1 VVNYYTYFLWVT
13 GKETMFIK
21 DTLTQALAAISTQR
35 LRAAL
40 IILAMSIG
48 IASVSVLT
56 ALGESA
62 RRYVVNEFEALGTNL
77 VIVLPGRT
85 ETTGG
90 QPPLFGETPR
100 DLTLDDAEALLR
112 SRHIAAIAPLTIG
125 SAPVSSLG
133 LERETNVLGST
144 HDLRRV
150 RRLTVAQGSFL
161 PQTEFDKALSVC
173 VIGQTIRNE
182 LFANQA
188 ALGQWLRINDR
199 RFRVVGVLASEG
211 QSVGT
216 DFDEIVIIP
225 VASAQAL
232 FDTHSLFRVLV
243 EAKSKPDMYKAV
255 DEIKTII
262 KARHEG
268 EDDVTL
274 ITQDSVVST
283 FDKILTA
290 LTLTVAG
297 IAGISLAVAGVLVM
311 NVMLVSV
318 TQRTSEIGLLKALG
332 ATKRQLLWLFLTEAA
347 MLSLAG
353 AVLGVILGYLT
364 LAILQAFYPDFPME
378 LPGWALLAAL
388 AVSLFTG
395 LLFGVLPARKAANL
409 DPIAAL
415 AKR

>member
-1 VVNYYTYFLWVT
+1 ML
-13 GKETMFIK
+13 IK
-21 DTLTQALAAISTQR
+21 DTLTQALAALSTQR
-35 LRAAL
+35 LRTGL

-62 RRYVVNEFEALGTNL
+62 RRYVVNEFEALGTHL

-90 QPPLFGETPR
+90 APPMFGETPR
-100 DLTLDDAEALLR
+100 DLTLDDAEALFR
-112 SRHIAAIAPLTIG
+112 SHHIAAIAPLTIG

-133 LERETNVLGST
+133 LERETNILGST
-144 HDLRRV
+144 HALRRV
-150 RRLTVAQGSFL
+150 RHLTVAQGSFL
-161 PQTEFDKALSVC
+161 PETEVDKTLSVC

-182 LFANQA
+182 LFANQP

-199 RFRVVGVLASEG
+199 RFRVIGVLASEG

-232 FDTHSLFRVLV
+232 FDTRSLFRVLV

-255 DEIKTII
+255 DEIRTII

-274 ITQDSVVST
+274 ITQDSVVNT

-290 LTLTVAG
+290 LTLTVAS

-318 TQRTSEIGLLKALG
+318 TQRTAEIGLLKALG
-332 ATKRQLLWLFLTEAA
+332 ATRRQLLWLFLTEAA

-353 AVLGVILGYLT
+353 AVLGVMLGYVT
-364 LAILQAFYPDFPME
+364 LGVLQAFYPDFPML

-388 AVSLFTG
+388 AVSLLTG

-409 DPIAAL
+409 DPVAAL

>member
-1 VVNYYTYFLWVT
+1 ML
-13 GKETMFIK
+13 IK
-21 DTLTQALAAISTQR
+21 DTLAQALAAISTQR
-35 LRAAL
+35 LRAGL

-56 ALGESA
+56 ALGDSA

-77 VIVLPGRT
+77 IIVLPGRT

-112 SRHIAAIAPLTIG
+112 SRRIAAIAPLTIG
-125 SAPVSSLG
+125 SAPVSALGLG
-133 LERETNVLGST
+133 LERETNVVGST
-144 HDLRRV
+144 YALRHV

-161 PQTEFDKALSVC
+161 PQTEIDKALSVC

-182 LFANQA
+182 LFPRQQ

-199 RFRVVGVLASEG
+199 RFRVIGVLASEG
-211 QSVGT
+211 QSVGI

-232 FDTHSLFRVLV
+232 FDTYSLFRILV
-243 EAKSKPDMYKAV
+243 EAKSKPDMYQAV
-255 DEIKTII
+255 DEIRDII

-274 ITQDSVVST
+274 ITQDSVVGA

-297 IAGISLAVAGVLVM
+297 IASISLAVAGVLVM

-318 TQRTSEIGLLKALG
+318 TQRTAEIGLLKALG
-332 ATKRQLLWLFLTEAA
+332 ATRRQLLWLFLTEAA
-347 MLSLAG
+347 MLSVAG
-353 AVLGVILGYLT
+353 AVLGVMLGYGT
-364 LAILQAFYPDFPME
+364 LGLLQAFYPNFPMQ
-378 LPGWALLAAL
+378 LPAWALLAAL

-395 LLFGVLPARKAANL
+395 LLFGVLPARKAARL
-409 DPIAAL
+409 DPVSAL

>member
-1 VVNYYTYFLWVT
+1 ML
-13 GKETMFIK
+13 IK

-35 LRAAL
+35 LRAGL

-100 DLTLDDAEALLR
+100 DLTLDDAEALFR
-112 SRHIAAIAPLTIG
+112 SHHIAAIAPLTIG

-133 LERETNVLGST
+133 LERETNIVGST
-144 HDLRRV
+144 HALRRV

-161 PQTEFDKALSVC
+161 PQAEIDKTLSVC
-173 VIGQTIRNE
+173 VIGQTIRKE
-182 LFANQA
+182 LFANQP

-199 RFRVVGVLASEG
+199 RFRVIGVLVSEG
-211 QSVGT
+211 QSVGI

-243 EAKSKPDMYKAV
+243 ETKSKPDMYKAV
-255 DEIKTII
+255 DEIKDII

-290 LTLTVAG
+290 LTLTEAG

-318 TQRTSEIGLLKALG
+318 TQRTAEIGLLKALG

-347 MLSLAG
+347 ILSLAG
-353 AVLGVILGYLT
+353 AVLGV
-364 LAILQAFYPDFPME
+364 LQALYPDFPME
-378 LPGWALLAAL
+378 LPAWALLAAL
-388 AVSLFTG
+388 AVSLLTG
-395 LLFGVLPARKAANL
+395 LLFGVLPARKAAKL
-409 DPIAAL
+409 DP
-415 AKR
+415 

>member
-1 VVNYYTYFLWVT
+1 
-13 GKETMFIK
+13 MFIK
-21 DTLTQALAAISTQR
+21 DTLTQSLAAISTQR

-40 IILAMSIG
+40 IVLAMSIG

-90 QPPLFGETPR
+90 QPPIFGETPR

-112 SRHIAAIAPLTIG
+112 SHHIAAIAPLTIG

-182 LFANQA
+182 LFANQP

-243 EAKSKPDMYKAV
+243 EAKSKQDMYKAV

-364 LAILQAFYPDFPME
+364 LAVLQAFYPDFPME

-409 DPIAAL
+409 DPIVAL
-415 AKR
+415 ANR

>member
-1 VVNYYTYFLWVT
+1 ML
-13 GKETMFIK
+13 II
-21 DTLTQALAAISTQR
+21 DTLTQSLAAISTQR
-35 LRAAL
+35 LRATL

-62 RRYVVNEFEALGTNL
+62 RRYVVNEFEALGTHL

-90 QPPLFGETPR
+90 APPIFGETPR
-100 DLTLDDAEALLR
+100 DLTLDDAEALFR
-112 SRHIAAIAPLTIG
+112 SHHIAAIAPLTIG
-125 SAPVSSLG
+125 SAPASSQG
-133 LERETNVLGST
+133 LERETNIVGST
-144 HDLRRV
+144 AALRRV
-150 RRLTVAQGSFL
+150 RRLTVAQGRFL
-161 PQTEFDKALSVC
+161 PQAEVNKTMSVC
-173 VIGQTIRNE
+173 VIGQTIRE
-182 LFANQA
+182 QLFANQP

-199 RFRVVGVLASEG
+199 RFRVIGVLASEG
-211 QSVGT
+211 QSVGI

-255 DEIKTII
+255 DEIKSII

-318 TQRTSEIGLLKALG
+318 TQRSAEVGLLKALG

-353 AVLGVILGYLT
+353 AVLGVMLGYIT
-364 LAILQAFYPDFPME
+364 LGVLQVLYPDFPLQ
-378 LPGWALLAAL
+378 LPAWALLAAL
-388 AVSLFTG
+388 TVSLFTG
-395 LLFGVLPARKAANL
+395 LLFGVLPARKAAAL
-409 DPIAAL
+409 DPVKAL

>member
-1 VVNYYTYFLWVT
+1 
-13 GKETMFIK
+13 MFIK
-21 DTLTQALAAISTQR
+21 DTLTQSLVAISTQR

-90 QPPLFGETPR
+90 HPPLFGETPR
-100 DLTLDDAEALLR
+100 DLTLDDAEALFR
-112 SRHIAAIAPLTIG
+112 SHHVAAIAPLTIG

-144 HDLRRV
+144 HALRRV

-161 PQTEFDKALSVC
+161 PKTEIDKTLSVC

-182 LFANQA
+182 LFANQP

-199 RFRVVGVLASEG
+199 RFRVIGVLASEG

-243 EAKSKPDMYKAV
+243 EAKSKPDMNKAV
-255 DEIKTII
+255 DEIREII
-262 KARHEG
+262 KVRHEG

-283 FDKILTA
+283 FDKVLTA

-332 ATKRQLLWLFLTEAA
+332 ATKRQLLWLFLSEAA

-353 AVLGVILGYLT
+353 AVLGVMLGYVT
-364 LAILQAFYPDFPME
+364 LGVLQAMYPDFPME

-388 AVSLFTG
+388 LVSLFTG
-395 LLFGVLPARKAANL
+395 LVFGVLPARKAANL
-409 DPIAAL
+409 DPVTAL

>member
-1 VVNYYTYFLWVT
+1 ML
-13 GKETMFIK
+13 IK
-21 DTLTQALAAISTQR
+21 DTLVQALAAISTQR
-35 LRAAL
+35 LRAGL

-56 ALGESA
+56 ALGDSA

-77 VIVLPGRT
+77 IIVLPGRT

-100 DLTLDDAEALLR
+100 DLTLNDAEALLR
-112 SRHIAAIAPLTIG
+112 SRRITAIAPLTIG

-133 LERETNVLGST
+133 LERETNVVGST
-144 HDLRRV
+144 YALRRV

-161 PQTEFDKALSVC
+161 PQTEIDKAESVC

-182 LFANQA
+182 LFANQP

-199 RFRVVGVLASEG
+199 RFRVIGVLASEG
-211 QSVGT
+211 QSVGI

-232 FDTHSLFRVLV
+232 FDTYSLFRILV

-255 DEIKTII
+255 DEIRDII

-274 ITQDSVVST
+274 ITQDSVVGA

-297 IAGISLAVAGVLVM
+297 IASISLAVAGVLVM

-318 TQRTSEIGLLKALG
+318 TQRTAEIGLLKALG

-347 MLSLAG
+347 MLSVAG
-353 AVLGVILGYLT
+353 ALLGVALGYAT
-364 LAILQAFYPDFPME
+364 LGLLQAFYPNFPMQ
-378 LPGWALLAAL
+378 LPAWALLAAL

-395 LLFGVLPARKAANL
+395 LLFGVLPARKAASL
-409 DPIAAL
+409 DPVSAL